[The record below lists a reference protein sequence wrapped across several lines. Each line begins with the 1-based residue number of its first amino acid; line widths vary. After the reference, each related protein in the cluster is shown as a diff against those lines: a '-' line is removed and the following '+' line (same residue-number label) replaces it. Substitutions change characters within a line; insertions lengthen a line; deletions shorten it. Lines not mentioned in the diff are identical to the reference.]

1 MYTSFFGLIEK
12 PFAIT
17 PDPRYLYLSER
28 HAEALAHLLYGI
40 NESGGF
46 IQLTGEVGTGKTT
59 VVRTLLS
66 RVPQHADVA
75 VILNPRV
82 TATEFLLTI
91 CEELGLG
98 LDEADRGS
106 AKEMVD
112 ALNRRLLAAHAD
124 GRRVIVIV
132 DEAQNLSA
140 DVLEQVRL
148 LTNLETPTQ
157 KLLQI
162 ILIGQEELREL
173 LDRTELR
180 QLAQRITGR
189 YHLNPLSRHETREYV
204 RHRLRVAGA
213 SGEIF
218 TPGALHEVHR
228 LSRGIPRVINV
239 CCDRALLGAYTQE
252 ARVVTPGLVRR
263 AAGEVYGR
271 RFAPIWL
278 GWAAAGIVL
287 AGIAVTVYAAMSL
300 WRHPPPFMRTTAAK
314 AAAPHAPASGT
325 QGSSPAMPT
334 GTSSGP
340 AAATSLGTSP
350 ATSPGTSAGMSGGIP
365 GATSASIP
373 AGTSAGASTGTLAG
387 LPAGAPAP
395 MALNPG
401 RPAAQPS
408 VPLARL
414 LADNATTTGEPAAFR
429 RLLAL
434 WGTAMG
440 DDKDPCGQAQKAGL
454 ACLDQRG
461 SWAQVRA
468 LNRPA
473 ILTLIDGSGERHHVV
488 LSALDDTSATLDL
501 GEHDVRV
508 PLDEVSRDWFGEFTV
523 VWKPKTARARQLSL
537 GMRGDEVR
545 WLRRSLNALH
555 GAASDPESDDV
566 YDEALAIAVQNFQRE
581 HRLNVDGVAGLQ
593 TQVVLDTALAEPGSP
608 LLMQPAP
615 RG

>member
-1 MYTSFFGLIEK
+1 MYVSFFGLIEK
-12 PFAIT
+12 PFSIT

-82 TATEFLLTI
+82 TPVEFLLTI

-98 LDEADRGS
+98 LDEADRS
-106 AKEMVD
+106 SVKEMVD

-140 DVLEQVRL
+140 EVLEQVRL
-148 LTNLETPTQ
+148 LTNLETATQ

-162 ILIGQEELREL
+162 ILIGQPELREL
-173 LDRTELR
+173 LDRTDLR

-189 YHLNPLSRHETREYV
+189 YHLNPLVKPETEQYV

-218 TPGALHEVHR
+218 TPAALVEVHR
-228 LSRGIPRVINV
+228 VSSGVPRVINV
-239 CCDRALLGAYTQE
+239 VCDRALLGAYTE
-252 ARVVTPGLVRR
+252 DTRKITPALVRR

-271 RFAPIWL
+271 RFFPQWL
-278 GWAAAGIVL
+278 GWLAAAAAL
-287 AGIAVTVYAAMSL
+287 AGVCATVFFVSSL
-300 WRHPPPFMRTTAAK
+300 WRHSSSGLHAAAK
-314 AAAPHAPASGT
+314 PAPA
-325 QGSSPAMPT
+325 ARLV
-334 GTSSGP
+334 P
-340 AAATSLGTSP
+340 AASP
-350 ATSPGTSAGMSGGIP
+350 SPRP
-365 GATSASIP
+365 
-373 AGTSAGASTGTLAG
+373 
-387 LPAGAPAP
+387 APAP
-395 MALNPG
+395 PPVSINA
-401 RPAAQPS
+401 
-408 VPLARL
+408 L
-414 LADNATTTGEPAAFR
+414 LAENVANTGEAAAFR
-429 RLLAL
+429 RLLSL
-434 WGTAMG
+434 WGTAMT
-440 DDKDPCGQAQKAGL
+440 DAKDPCGQAQKAGL
-454 ACLDQRG
+454 ACLEQRG

-473 ILTLIDGSGERHHVV
+473 ILTLTDDEGQRHRVV
-488 LSALDDTSATLDL
+488 LSGLDQDAGTLDL
-501 GEHDVRV
+501 GDRNVRV
-508 PLDEVSRDWFGEFTV
+508 PLEELSRDWFGEFTV
-523 VWKPKTARARQLSL
+523 VWKPKTPHTRLLSL

-555 GAASDPESDDV
+555 GAASDPALDDV
-566 YDEALAIAVQNFQRE
+566 YDQELAIAVQNFQRE

-593 TQVVLDTALAEPGSP
+593 TQVVLDTALADPGSP
-608 LLMQPAP
+608 LLSPLTP
-615 RG
+615 HG